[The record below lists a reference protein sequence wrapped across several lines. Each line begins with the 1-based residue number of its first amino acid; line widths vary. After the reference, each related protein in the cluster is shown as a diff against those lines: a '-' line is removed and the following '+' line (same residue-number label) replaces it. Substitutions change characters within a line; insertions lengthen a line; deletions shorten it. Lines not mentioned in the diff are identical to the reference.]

1 MNKIDKKWQLKIIC
15 LLLAIVLWFV
25 IINEQNPLSEG
36 SYTVPITVENLDS
49 QYITS
54 NVPKTVYVRLS
65 GPRNTIINV
74 GPSDIKAYIDLSSVQ
89 EGEVEVPVHIEIPSG
104 TELKKQSMT
113 STKITVD
120 VYTVKEF
127 KLTPH
132 VVGKLD
138 DKDFISDLK
147 IVPEKV
153 VVSGARRLIQQ
164 VNQAVVDIPVNQRN
178 GDFAIMAPIHLYQAD
193 GTPVE
198 GLEMTPW
205 QSNVKVTIA
214 HNAITKTVPLNLN
227 VQGETAWKTV
237 SVQPTTVV
245 VKGEA
250 DTLKNI
256 DTIDLPDI
264 DIENMT
270 EEKTWKVLIPPI
282 DGVVMDPDEVDATLS
297 IKKEE

>member
-1 MNKIDKKWQLKIIC
+1 
-15 LLLAIVLWFV
+15 
-25 IINEQNPLSEG
+25 
-36 SYTVPITVENLDS
+36 
-49 QYITS
+49 
-54 NVPKTVYVRLS
+54 
-65 GPRNTIINV
+65 
-74 GPSDIKAYIDLSSVQ
+74 
-89 EGEVEVPVHIEIPSG
+89 
-104 TELKKQSMT
+104 MT

-153 VVSGARRLIQQ
+153 IVSGARRLIQQ

-237 SVQPTTVV
+237 SVQPTAVV

-297 IKKEE
+297 IKKEK

>member
-1 MNKIDKKWQLKIIC
+1 M
-15 LLLAIVLWFV
+15 
-25 IINEQNPLSEG
+25 
-36 SYTVPITVENLDS
+36 
-49 QYITS
+49 
-54 NVPKTVYVRLS
+54 
-65 GPRNTIINV
+65 
-74 GPSDIKAYIDLSSVQ
+74 
-89 EGEVEVPVHIEIPSG
+89 
-104 TELKKQSMT
+104 
-113 STKITVD
+113 
-120 VYTVKEF
+120 
-127 KLTPH
+127 TPH

-227 VQGETAWKTV
+227 VQGETAWKNV
-237 SVQPTTVV
+237 SVQPTAVV

>member
-1 MNKIDKKWQLKIIC
+1 M
-15 LLLAIVLWFV
+15 
-25 IINEQNPLSEG
+25 
-36 SYTVPITVENLDS
+36 
-49 QYITS
+49 
-54 NVPKTVYVRLS
+54 
-65 GPRNTIINV
+65 
-74 GPSDIKAYIDLSSVQ
+74 
-89 EGEVEVPVHIEIPSG
+89 
-104 TELKKQSMT
+104 
-113 STKITVD
+113 
-120 VYTVKEF
+120 
-127 KLTPH
+127 TPH

-153 VVSGARRLIQQ
+153 VVSGARRLIQH
-164 VNQAVVDIPVNQRN
+164 VSQAVVDIPVNQRN

-237 SVQPTTVV
+237 SVQPTAVV